1 MKTFTI
7 FCWCEEQYMPKLHL
21 TQLGFT
27 YSGCSSFTKHFEV
40 IQKFRE
46 INDLNCIYKSELSK
60 AYFVNDAADVDCKD
74 LAKKSVSEK
83 VLKDGTCEIALNPQY
98 DGY

>member
-7 FCWCEEQYMPKLHL
+7 FCWCGEQFMPKLHL

-27 YSGCSSFTKHFEV
+27 YRGCSSFTKHFEG

-60 AYFVNDAADVDCKD
+60 AYFINDAAYVDSKD
-74 LAKKSVSEK
+74 LLRRVSQRRCWKIELVK
-83 VLKDGTCEIALNPQY
+83 LH
-98 DGY
+98 

>member
-1 MKTFTI
+1 
-7 FCWCEEQYMPKLHL
+7 MPKLHL

-27 YSGCSSFTKHFEV
+27 YSGCSSFTKHFEG

-60 AYFVNDAADVDCKD
+60 AYFINDATYVDSKD
-74 LAKKSVSEK
+74 LLRRVSQRR
-83 VLKDGTCEIALNPQY
+83 C
-98 DGY
+98 

>member
-1 MKTFTI
+1 
-7 FCWCEEQYMPKLHL
+7 MPKLHL

-27 YSGCSSFTKHFEV
+27 YRGCSSFTKHFEG

-60 AYFVNDAADVDCKD
+60 VYFINDAAYVDSKD
-74 LAKKSVSEK
+74 LLRRVSQRR
-83 VLKDGTCEIALNPQY
+83 C
-98 DGY
+98 